1 MISHSDIG
9 AQIKRAMKKNEI
21 SNKCLA
27 DALGVT
33 EQRVYSITRASDLRL
48 STFLKV
54 CDVIGVP
61 PNQLLQE

>member
-9 AQIKRAMKKNEI
+9 AQIKRAMNKKGI

-54 CDVIGVP
+54 CDVIGVS
-61 PNQLLQE
+61 PNRMLEE